1 VPIVSRCLR
10 AHTFSPLLS
19 PAPASSPQL
28 PPPLPDFRP
37 EEEKGT
43 RVTEA
48 LPSPRGMERN
58 VQQLTCQ
65 SSRPCPCQHS
75 PSQRPSRWCQ
85 PPSQR
90 RPGSVS
96 PTPSAIPSIPQP
108 VLVAS
113 QQAPAQA
120 SGQPAPSDTAKSR
133 TGLCGPELIRGT
145 APHPNSPSDPGA
157 SRSIRRRPLTG
168 PPASVNPREL
178 NEEQLGEWTIS
189 RSVTARCGSTNKLTW
204 PRLGHTPGGATFEYQ
219 RATVLL

>member
-1 VPIVSRCLR
+1 
-10 AHTFSPLLS
+10 
-19 PAPASSPQL
+19 
-28 PPPLPDFRP
+28 
-37 EEEKGT
+37 
-43 RVTEA
+43 VTEA

-133 TGLCGPELIRGT
+133 TGLCGPEWSGGQLPIRTPRAIRAQAG
-145 APHPNSPSDPGA
+145 
-157 SRSIRRRPLTG
+157 RSGGGRWRARQR
-168 PPASVNPREL
+168 V
-178 NEEQLGEWTIS
+178 WT
-189 RSVTARCGSTNKLTW
+189 RGS
-204 PRLGHTPGGATFEYQ
+204 
-219 RATVLL
+219 